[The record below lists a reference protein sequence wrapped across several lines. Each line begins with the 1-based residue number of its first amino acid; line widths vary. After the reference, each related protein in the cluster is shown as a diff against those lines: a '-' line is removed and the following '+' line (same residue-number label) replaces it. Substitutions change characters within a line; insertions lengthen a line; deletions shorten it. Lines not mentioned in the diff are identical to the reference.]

1 MVDFKQLAEQYKE
14 ELLYRVLPFW
24 LEHSQDAEFGG
35 YFTTLQPNELI
46 CIEHRSIAV
55 QASEVSAE
63 LGIL

>member
-1 MVDFKQLAEQYKE
+1 MNSTIEPLLT
-14 ELLYRVLPFW
+14 LLYFIIKHGEKP
-24 LEHSQDAEFGG
+24 